1 MYTDFGNFIIVHKEL
16 LVETYINDSADYDFI
31 VDEATQNTLVP
42 YFEFK
47 DTNNVDV
54 SYEKSYDKSGYGL
67 ILKIHAVF
75 INEDDLAVFRLRFG
89 GDYPMTKYQEKP
101 LRFVA

>member
-1 MYTDFGNFIIVHKEL
+1 VHKEL

-31 VDEATQNTLVP
+31 VDEATQNTLAP

-47 DTNNVDV
+47 DTHNIDV

-67 ILKIHAVF
+67 VLKIHAVF
-75 INEDDLAVFRLRFG
+75 INEDDLAIFRLRFG
-89 GDYPMTKYQEKP
+89 GDYPMTKHQEKP
-101 LRFVA
+101 LKFVA

>member
-1 MYTDFGNFIIVHKEL
+1 
-16 LVETYINDSADYDFI
+16 
-31 VDEATQNTLVP
+31 
-42 YFEFK
+42 
-47 DTNNVDV
+47 V